1 MADEVDDLLLRRD
14 DFEVILDILEGA
26 AKAIKSDY
34 AKNKIKQTANRE
46 DISIKLLTASA
57 DDLRKKISG
66 GNIDYSQWYSMEMY
80 APSGVN
86 DPTNPPYKGGSMY
99 IHKVI
104 DKLPKPKA
112 DGRSVIWY
120 EPTPVVTTSDPL
132 EVLPT
137 GTVQAYEGSPAMLKW
152 NYSVTPRLLYGII
165 RFNRIGITNF
175 RSNGQEGEVDARFKD
190 RFSLTATPQ
199 SASLLISNVTAADD
213 KAYGEFSCHLVAPNG
228 VVWIRRI
235 QVQVIWSTATLK
247 WNYSV
252 TPGLQYGIIRFN
264 RTGITNFQSNGQEGE
279 VDARFKDRFSL
290 TATPQSASL
299 FISNVTAADD
309 KANGEF
315 SCHLFAP
322 NGVVWIRRIQV
333 QVIYPVKIV
342 NFQTEYFVGYRENLN
357 LDCEAEGNPP
367 PTYSWTPCGTE
378 LVCDNNNL
386 YISQLF
392 EDADYTCRV
401 ANNFSGDTKKASV
414 FIGGNVIN
422 VTIVITSESCTDGKY
437 EDQSS
442 LSTRLKELMTV
453 VFGGKP
459 YGYQSLDF
467 INNIRCEGIAVDLGL
482 TFNSKTREKD
492 TIAALCNA
500 TKGGKLGSFSVS
512 AIKGK
517 RSRFDFETTTTAACT
532 FTMSPGSPSDSTVW
546 FIVGAV
552 LGSVTALAVP
562 IGIFV
567 LFKWKSVFRTILL
580 EANKLELEM
589 VIRYVCSDDSDS
601 NSSSRNVSE
610 AGESGNERDFRVV
623 GGLEETYRFEPQA
636 PEGYEEPDEE
646 DEDGLTPAI
655 LESRSENQITVDKW
669 GSKKRTTEL
678 EMVDPSQSQNYMAL
692 DEKTRSPSLHD
703 ARQGNCPQPA
713 EPVNEYASL
722 NSSSRY
728 WEIPADH
735 VTIEKVVGKGAFG
748 QVAKATVKGLHGGLK
763 TTVVAVKML
772 KDNTSESEGK
782 ELFSELELMKHL
794 EPHPHVIKLLGCV
807 TISGPLM
814 VLIEYVPYGD
824 LLGYLRKSR
833 GLNDTYYKDPDIKP
847 KTNLTSRQ
855 LTKFAWQVADG
866 MSYLSSI
873 PIIHRDLAARNV
885 LVGDGETCK
894 VTDFGMARD
903 VQEDNIYE
911 MKSKGRIP
919 VKWTAFEALLHGKYT
934 TKSDVWSYGVV
945 LYEIFTIG
953 GSPYPKMDG
962 RQVLTLLEGGYKMP
976 KPQHVD
982 DKLYDI
988 MTNCWKDDPNLR
1000 PSFEDLRNELKE
1012 IENQHKGLLDL
1023 DNYNDLLYITVDDL
1037 AE

>member
-1 MADEVDDLLLRRD
+1 MAIKRNSNKFLCWNFISGWIL
-14 DFEVILDILEGA
+14 VIL
-26 AKAIKSDY
+26 
-34 AKNKIKQTANRE
+34 Q
-46 DISIKLLTASA
+46 LT
-57 DDLRKKISG
+57 
-66 GNIDYSQWYSMEMY
+66 
-80 APSGVN
+80 
-86 DPTNPPYKGGSMY
+86 
-99 IHKVI
+99 
-104 DKLPKPKA
+104 

-213 KAYGEFSCHLVAPNG
+213 KAYGEFSCHLV
-228 VVWIRRI
+228 
-235 QVQVIWSTATLK
+235 
-247 WNYSV
+247 
-252 TPGLQYGIIRFN
+252 
-264 RTGITNFQSNGQEGE
+264 
-279 VDARFKDRFSL
+279 
-290 TATPQSASL
+290 
-299 FISNVTAADD
+299 
-309 KANGEF
+309 
-315 SCHLFAP
+315 AP

-567 LFKWKSVFRTILL
+567 LFKWKSGVAKRERT
-580 EANKLELEM
+580 N
-589 VIRYVCSDDSDS
+589 
-601 NSSSRNVSE
+601 
-610 AGESGNERDFRVV
+610 GETT
-623 GGLEETYRFEPQA
+623 EEK
-636 PEGYEEPDEE
+636 GHD
-646 DEDGLTPAI
+646 
-655 LESRSENQITVDKW
+655 N
-669 GSKKRTTEL
+669 TEL

-772 KDNTSESEGK
+772 K
-782 ELFSELELMKHL
+782 
-794 EPHPHVIKLLGCV
+794 
-807 TISGPLM
+807 GPLM